1 MPVITKEQKEQL
13 PVHRRI
19 SWREY
24 YSNITRT
31 RMYPNFQRE
40 MLLNH
45 VGDDGEIEY
54 QGVAIYHV
62 INEGDKKE
70 PLYHKYEVIYDEE
83 FVAEVLFDQFNDLG
97 LITNGKVNEKL
108 WDKWLSKEKG
118 KISTYASTEGIRK
131 QQEAD
136 RLRAQQLVE
145 SVGQTIEFWM
155 DSFARARESASD
167 SNEVEKAT
175 VESNGTSKKKPAKV

>member
-1 MPVITKEQKEQL
+1 MPVITKEQKDNL

-24 YSNITRT
+24 YNDITRT

-45 VGDDGEIEY
+45 VGADGEIEY

-70 PLYHKYEVIYDEE
+70 PNFRKYEVIYDEE
-83 FVAEVLFDQFNDLG
+83 FVAEILFDQFSDLG
-97 LITNGKVNEKL
+97 MISNGKVNEKL
-108 WDKWLSKEKG
+108 WAKWLNPDEG
-118 KISTYASTEGIRK
+118 KIATYASTEGLRK
-131 QQEAD
+131 QEAED
-136 RLRAQQLVE
+136 RMRAQQLVE

-155 DSFARARESASD
+155 ESFKRARENGEAQEKEAPTKSNGSAS
-167 SNEVEKAT
+167 A
-175 VESNGTSKKKPAKV
+175 KKTAKV